1 MKFLLGVLS
10 VIIGLEGLWSAIR
23 HRRLRDKSGWIY
35 ARLERQP
42 LYFWVMTVVFA
53 LMVGTGCFLLFLSI
67 TDVR

>member
-10 VIIGLEGLWSAIR
+10 LAIGLEGLWSAIR

-35 ARLERQP
+35 ARVERQP
-42 LYFWVMTVVFA
+42 LYFWVMTAVFA
-53 LMVGTGCFLLFLSI
+53 LLAGIGCVLIFLAT